1 MTDENLS
8 DEELDEI
15 LRQMADSFID
25 RANELAESNSR
36 ENVSMALL
44 YAASRYNAHVV
55 SQHSEDEASYAKD
68 IPRAR
73 EFFSEQYLRMLDE
86 NLEDYKRVY
95 GKYANLMRR
104 Q

>member
-25 RANELAESNSR
+25 RANELADSHSM
-36 ENVSMALL
+36 ENVGMALL
-44 YAASRYNAHVV
+44 YAASRFNAHVV
-55 SQHSEDEASYAKD
+55 SQHAENEEAYQKD

-73 EFFSEQYLRMLDE
+73 EFFSDQYLRMLDE
-86 NLEDYKRVY
+86 NLEDYKRVF
-95 GKYANLMRR
+95 GKYANFMRR

>member
-1 MTDENLS
+1 MSDENLS

-25 RANELAESNSR
+25 RANELAETNSP

-44 YAASRYNAHVV
+44 YAASRFNAHVV
-55 SQHSEDEASYAKD
+55 SQHAEDEEAYEKD

-73 EFFSEQYLRMLDE
+73 EFFGEQYRRMLDE

>member
-1 MTDENLS
+1 MSEENLS

-15 LRQMADSFID
+15 LRQMADAFID
-25 RANELAESNSR
+25 RANELAESHSA
-36 ENVSMALL
+36 ENVGMALL

-55 SQHSEDEASYAKD
+55 SQHAENEEAYEKD

-73 EFFSEQYLRMLDE
+73 EFFGEQYLRMLDE